1 MQSRFFSIRI
11 SAAELLQLHASGGLE
26 QDFPL
31 GLHHSMKI
39 SLQCIEAERFSMEHN
54 STQLLIQLPR
64 EIIAQWI
71 SQTQTLGVRYVLKKE
86 QEKAFEFILERD
98 VQSGSSEKKKLPEHA
113 YLPLTY

>member
-11 SAAELLQLHASGGLE
+11 SEEELLHLHASGCLE

-31 GLHHSMKI
+31 GLHQCMI
-39 SLQCIEAERFSMEHN
+39 VSLQSMAAENFSITYTEP
-54 STQLLIQLPR
+54 QLLIQLPQT
-64 EIIAQWI
+64 IIAQWI
-71 SQTQTLGVRYVLKKE
+71 SQTHTLGVRYVLKKE
-86 QEKAFEFILERD
+86 QEKEFEFILERD